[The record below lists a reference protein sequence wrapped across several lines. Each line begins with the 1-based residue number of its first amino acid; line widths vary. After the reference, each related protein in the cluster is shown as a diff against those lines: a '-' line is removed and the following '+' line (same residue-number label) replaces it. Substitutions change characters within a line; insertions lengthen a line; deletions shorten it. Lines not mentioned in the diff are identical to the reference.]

1 MTPKVLLP
9 AHSSPMLKSPALIT
23 GFSLI
28 AMAVIAGF
36 AYGFVY
42 NLIYVAG
49 DPVLSRQ
56 ALSDNFD
63 VYSYG
68 IIAWISIIILDV
80 LVSIGIYALYNRT
93 QKRLT
98 FFTSLLRIVYTLFL
112 ILATYQ
118 LAMPLMDK
126 NEIINGLYYMA
137 SFTEIWTYGL
147 IIFGLHLIFLSRVCM
162 QSNFTPNI
170 ISVLLFIGGLS
181 YVVIES
187 LKSFSPPFSSSLY
200 ALTATLESVL
210 IIPMAISEL
219 AFSIWLIIKAVRLP
233 HQSKP

>member
-1 MTPKVLLP
+1 MTPAASLP
-9 AHSSPMLKSPALIT
+9 IPPSSMLKSPALIT
-23 GFSLI
+23 GLSLI

-42 NLIYVAG
+42 NLIYEAG
-49 DPVLSRQ
+49 DPVSSRQ

-63 VYSYG
+63 LYSYG
-68 IIAWISIIILDV
+68 IIAWVSIIILDV
-80 LVSIGIYALYNRT
+80 LASIGIYALYSST

-118 LAMPLMDK
+118 LAMPLIDN
-126 NEIINGLYYMA
+126 NEIINGLYYME

-147 IIFGLHLIFLSRVCM
+147 IIFGLHLIFLSRICT

-170 ISVLLFIGGLS
+170 ISVLLLIGGLS
-181 YVVIES
+181 YVVVES
-187 LKSFSPPFSSSLY
+187 LKSFCPTLY
-200 ALTATLESVL
+200 SLTATLESVL
-210 IIPMAISEL
+210 IFPMAISEL
-219 AFSIWLIIKAVRLP
+219 AFSIWLIFRYLNIRHHIIP
-233 HQSKP
+233 QHT